1 MENQLSSWKVSSEGS
16 KTVVVLRLT
25 ALTSMAEHNTHTV
38 QQYRRK
44 PPSQQNRDKK
54 RAEEHSKRF
63 SQQKERQMDGLKNQQ
78 ASDFI
83 DFGFELFKKTPEPCA
98 HEHEYRDVHNTSQHE
113 VFPPC
118 LDMHEAATGVF
129 ARATFRDKDKNTQL
143 HSGEYQYSV
152 VEDKCVDTEAPGFP
166 TVDPRSGIPTEG
178 EPTDSSTQNTPTAA
192 MTPTERKA
200 REEGF
205 CIEKV
210 KEQVGCVMDR
220 LDQRWL
226 RDRNRNKSFVKI
238 VADTRNNGEILIAES
253 EDFIFLYNNK
263 SKTLDHWWMKRG
275 RKAVTERERGVIGPL
290 NWWPPV
296 SRDQYRDA
304 CSFLEH
310 RLNTVADLV
319 REYMG

>member
-113 VFPPC
+113 VFPRVLTCMKQLLVC
-118 LDMHEAATGVF
+118 LHVQHSETRTRTHSYTVVNI
-129 ARATFRDKDKNTQL
+129 NT
-143 HSGEYQYSV
+143 
-152 VEDKCVDTEAPGFP
+152 A
-166 TVDPRSGIPTEG
+166 
-178 EPTDSSTQNTPTAA
+178 
-192 MTPTERKA
+192 
-200 REEGF
+200 
-205 CIEKV
+205 
-210 KEQVGCVMDR
+210 
-220 LDQRWL
+220 
-226 RDRNRNKSFVKI
+226 
-238 VADTRNNGEILIAES
+238 
-253 EDFIFLYNNK
+253 
-263 SKTLDHWWMKRG
+263 
-275 RKAVTERERGVIGPL
+275 
-290 NWWPPV
+290 
-296 SRDQYRDA
+296 
-304 CSFLEH
+304 
-310 RLNTVADLV
+310 
-319 REYMG
+319 